1 MRTSLET
8 LSFYVMNATADDW
21 ESLDQIMLDVAE
33 FAEVADRPRVARL
46 IVDLLAEGL
55 LEEMKQSPVT
65 QEMIIQNPIEYWF
78 GMIAKGLA
86 LWQTESQK
94 HRRNSDLDGV

>member
-33 FAEVADRPRVARL
+33 FAEVADRPRVAKL

-55 LEEMKQSPVT
+55 LEEMKQCPVT
-65 QEMIIQNPIEYWF
+65 PKMIIQNPIEYWF
-78 GMIAKGLA
+78 GMTAKGRA